1 MGVVRAWSGACVR
14 AFSSRSC
21 LGSAMPTQLQ
31 KAGIVGAIFLQSV
44 LLVRSGSLLR
54 VPWRRRVQTFAVV
67 VQQFTQSGV
76 SASILALLILRLFGA
91 RVLAALGA
99 AYYAVIL
106 NDGCEFKSG
115 RKSNWFRNWSIWKQL
130 ANYFP
135 AKLVKTAA
143 LDPSKGP
150 YIFGYHPH
158 GIFVVGAITNFAT
171 NGGGFDELFP
181 GIDLSL
187 AIVNPIFKLPL
198 AREFALSGSCVSA
211 NKDTILYNLNAGR
224 SMLIAP
230 GGANEALRTSPGT
243 LDILLEG
250 RQGFVKMAVM
260 TGASLVPVISFGENE
275 TFSQYKGGLARKVQ
289 KFFMDLMGFS
299 IPLFHG
305 RGVFNYSFGL
315 FPHRVPIR
323 SVVRSPIPCP
333 KMDPTADEFNNVVSD
348 LHQRYM
354 RELQDL
360 YDKHADDYYLREAAE
375 WFAPRPP
382 VHKLQK
388 LRFVNSRL

>member
-1 MGVVRAWSGACVR
+1 MVLSRPKKLAIGGALV
-14 AFSSRSC
+14 
-21 LGSAMPTQLQ
+21 LQ
-31 KAGIVGAIFLQSV
+31 AV
-44 LLVRSGSLLR
+44 LLVRSGSIVR
-54 VPWRRRVQTFAVV
+54 VPMSRRLQTFAVI

-76 SASILALLILRLFGA
+76 SAFILGTVLLKVLGARALAMLLGLYYSLILS
-91 RVLAALGA
+91 
-99 AYYAVIL
+99 
-106 NDGCEFKSG
+106 DGCEFKSG
-115 RKSNWFRNWSIWKQL
+115 RKSNWFRNLGLWKWL
-130 ANYFP
+130 AQYFP
-135 AKLVKTAA
+135 ATIVKTCP

-171 NGGGFDELFP
+171 NGGGFDQTFP

-198 AREFALSGSCVSA
+198 AREFALAGSCVSA
-211 NKDTILYNLNAGR
+211 NKETILYNLERGR

-243 LDILLEG
+243 LDLLLQG
-250 RQGFVKMAVM
+250 RKGFVRMGVM
-260 TGASLVPVISFGENE
+260 SGASLVPVISFGENE
-275 TFSQYKGGLARKVQ
+275 TFSQYKGGMLQKVQ
-289 KFFMDLMGFS
+289 KFFMGVMGFS

-323 SVVRSPIPCP
+323 SVVGEPIVCQ
-333 KMDPTADEFNNVVSD
+333 KLPTDHPDFEPTVD
-348 LHQRYM
+348 ILHRKYM
-354 RELQDL
+354 QALEQL
-360 YDKHADDYYLREAAE
+360 YDKHADDYYLNEAAE

-382 VHKLQK
+382 VHKIQK
-388 LRFVNSRL
+388 LKFVNSKL